1 MKRDSGKLLSL
12 LLVMLSAF
20 LLAACSSQ
28 QTKAYDPDKKL
39 GPQLN
44 YTVTGIDASSGEM
57 GKAKKML
64 TAYGLKEEN
73 WQLMPSSTAAMVS
86 TLGKAIKNKEPIVV
100 TAFQPH

>member
-1 MKRDSGKLLSL
+1 MEVLFLKRDASKLLLL
-12 LLVMLSAF
+12 LLVMITVF

-64 TAYGLKEEN
+64 AAYGLKEKISN
-73 WQLMPSSTAAMVS
+73 
-86 TLGKAIKNKEPIVV
+86 
-100 TAFQPH
+100 